1 MKKYDL
7 LRNNE
12 TIIRILEIQPG
23 RVLIIDCIKRSMP
36 VWGSPA
42 ILESFAICAME
53 DLGTVLPTMETLNT
67 EQRKTMYERYT
78 LIAPILPFIADEKMR
93 SQIICST
100 AEVNG
105 ISKQTIR
112 NHLCRYLAYMDIAV
126 LAPKKNVEDVTPS
139 QDEKN
144 MRWALNK
151 FFYTTQ
157 KQSLHTAYAL
167 MLKEK
172 YCDSM
177 GALLDEYPSF
187 YQLRYFY
194 RKTRKMQNYYI
205 SRNGLT
211 HYQRNNRP
219 LLGDGVQEFAPTVGV
234 GMLDA
239 TICDIYLVNE
249 AGSLVGRPVPADH

>member
-1 MKKYDL
+1 
-7 LRNNE
+7 
-12 TIIRILEIQPG
+12 
-23 RVLIIDCIKRSMP
+23 
-36 VWGSPA
+36 
-42 ILESFAICAME
+42 
-53 DLGTVLPTMETLNT
+53 
-67 EQRKTMYERYT
+67 
-78 LIAPILPFIADEKMR
+78 
-93 SQIICST
+93 
-100 AEVNG
+100 
-105 ISKQTIR
+105 
-112 NHLCRYLAYMDIAV
+112 MDIAA
-126 LAPKKNVEDVTPS
+126 LAPKKKVVDVKLT

-157 KQSLHTAYAL
+157 KQSLHTAYTL

-177 GALLDEYPSF
+177 GVLPKEYPFF
-187 YQLRYFY
+187 YQFRYFY

-219 LLGDGVQEFAPTVGV
+219 LLGDGVQEFAPIVGV

-249 AGSLVGRPVPADH
+249 AGSLVGRPIPADH